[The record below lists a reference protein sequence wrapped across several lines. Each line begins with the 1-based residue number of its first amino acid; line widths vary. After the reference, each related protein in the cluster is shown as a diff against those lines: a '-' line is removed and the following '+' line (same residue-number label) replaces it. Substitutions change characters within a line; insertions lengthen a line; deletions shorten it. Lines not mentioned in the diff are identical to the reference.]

1 MTVTAKIVAITGASS
16 GIGEATA
23 KRLAQAGAKVLVG
36 ARRAD
41 RLEAL
46 VRDIRNHGGEAE
58 LRAVD
63 VVDPAGVKEFINF
76 AVERFGRLDVLVNN
90 AGVMP
95 LSPMRAL
102 KVDEWNKMVDVNIKG
117 VLNGVA
123 AALPVFERQG
133 SGHFV
138 NVASVAGHV
147 VFPGGAVYC
156 ATKFAVRAISEG
168 LRQELKTIRVTIISP
183 GAVATELGHDITNA
197 EMRDFVSG
205 VREFALNSDDI
216 ASAVHYAVT
225 QPDNVDVNEIVV
237 RPVQQAL

>member
-1 MTVTAKIVAITGASS
+1 MTETAKIIAITGASS
-16 GIGEATA
+16 GIGEAA
-23 KRLAQAGAKVLVG
+23 AMRLAQAGAKVLAG
-36 ARRAD
+36 ARRVD

-46 VRDIRNHGGEAE
+46 VKDIRKHDAEADF
-58 LRAVD
+58 RTVD
-63 VVDPAGVKEFINF
+63 VVDPASVKDFVDF

-147 VFPGGAVYC
+147 VFPGAAVYC

-168 LRQELKTIRVTIISP
+168 LRQELKTVRVTIISP
-183 GAVATELGHDITNA
+183 GAVATELGHDITH
-197 EMRDFVSG
+197 EETRDFIAG
-205 VREFALNSDDI
+205 VREYALRSEDI
-216 ASAVHYAVT
+216 AAAIHYAVT
-225 QPDNVDVNEIVV
+225 QPDNVDVNEIII

>member
-1 MTVTAKIVAITGASS
+1 MTETAKIVAITGASS
-16 GIGEATA
+16 GIGEAA
-23 KRLAQAGAKVLVG
+23 ARRLAQAGAKVLAG
-36 ARRAD
+36 ARRVD

-46 VRDIRNHGGEAE
+46 VGDIRKRDAGADF
-58 LRAVD
+58 RPVD
-63 VVDPAGVKEFINF
+63 VVDPASVKEFVEF

-102 KVDEWNKMVDVNIKG
+102 KVDEWNKMIDVNIKG

-123 AALPVFERQG
+123 AALPIFERQG

-168 LRQELKTIRVTIISP
+168 LRQELKTIRVTTISP
-183 GAVATELGHDITNA
+183 GAVATELGHDISHA
-197 EMRDFVSG
+197 ESRDFVAA
-205 VREFALNSDDI
+205 VRKSALHSEDI
-216 ASAVHYAVT
+216 AAAIHYAVT
-225 QPDNVDVNEIVV
+225 QPDNVDVNEIII